1 MPDPKITKHIRIII
15 RIVVDNFSKYTGN
28 IKSVH
33 LRNKYN
39 LYIADNRE
47 TKEIMGWGGG
57 CQESEGPNCLR

>member
-1 MPDPKITKHIRIII
+1 MPDPKIMKHIRI

-33 LRNKYN
+33 LRNKCN

-47 TKEIMGWGGG
+47 TKEIMGWGEDARI
-57 CQESEGPNCLR
+57 QKVLIA